1 MHMVST
7 RWIDN
12 STFLFLRKHTHKDST
27 SSENNIPGT
36 RTPGSIVAV
45 FSEELS
51 SWGGPFYISQQ
62 QNSLTQDVMGPSVPV
77 PPPIPPAIQPPA
89 LIPVATQV
97 ANLQPKFQRAPE
109 DSGLNPSSF
118 RKRAP
123 KTGLAMSDTQTLACK
138 YYLLTT
144 MIQFTD
150 FCWPGDAPALQIST
164 HDDIAMSAIQKSLA
178 ILSGNSL
185 ATKLPSISPI
195 AGLLLR
201 ALTMRDVRVT
211 HISSDKCA
219 DKCASR
225 K

>member
-1 MHMVST
+1 
-7 RWIDN
+7 
-12 STFLFLRKHTHKDST
+12 
-27 SSENNIPGT
+27 
-36 RTPGSIVAV
+36 
-45 FSEELS
+45 
-51 SWGGPFYISQQ
+51 
-62 QNSLTQDVMGPSVPV
+62 MGPSVPV

-89 LIPVATQV
+89 PIPVTTRV

-109 DSGLNPSSF
+109 DSGLNPSSL

-144 MIQFTD
+144 IIRFTD
-150 FCWPGDAPALQIST
+150 LYWPADATTISAPAWQIST

-185 ATKLPSISPI
+185 ETKLPSIAPI